1 MVGCKAGGGG
11 ADARVRTTAG
21 GVCGLRSVGLIFC
34 CFKPFSGVLA
44 LDPPWGG
51 GAASVGGGLLTPG
64 GGGAERFDRGV
75 GMGDGVLDM
84 PVPTPPLGEEAGDA
98 EAALTGEG
106 AGDTEGVL
114 VVDAEP
120 REALESEL
128 RRTRGDGGGG
138 AALPSGETSSP
149 ESELRRTRGDGGGG
163 ATLPSGET
171 SSPTPKGHSDAC
183 TYTMGKSVGRCDR
196 AAGWSVCHPFVHVDK

>member
-1 MVGCKAGGGG
+1 M
-11 ADARVRTTAG
+11 
-21 GVCGLRSVGLIFC
+21 
-34 CFKPFSGVLA
+34 
-44 LDPPWGG
+44 
-51 GAASVGGGLLTPG
+51 TPG

-120 REALESEL
+120 SEAL
-128 RRTRGDGGGG
+128 
-138 AALPSGETSSP
+138 

-196 AAGWSVCHPFVHVDK
+196 AAGWSVCHPIVHVDK